1 MVEAD
6 KSNGGARGDT
16 SAAPTAFRLDGLLL
30 LGSDGANPLQLDGIT
45 LVFDEQG
52 VQVSTASDRPRIL
65 PWPSL
70 TTHLVEPWNGE
81 VTPEW
86 WVDPELNRV
95 EDDVAPVAVTDP
107 DATNRPLPHLQ
118 DGALIS
124 LRTPFATYRFLQ
136 PGGDASALGPRI
148 AALAVD
154 HQGPTGAPAVTTV
167 VASPLAAAG
176 EDGGSRVTW
185 RQVQPVLVVL
195 LVVFLVVSVILILL
209 QSAGT
214 IHLPFLGGATPGTVG
229 PLRIR

>member
-1 MVEAD
+1 MVERD
-6 KSNGGARGDT
+6 KSSGGAPGNP
-16 SAAPTAFRLDGLLL
+16 SPPPTAFRLDGLLL

-45 LVFDEQG
+45 LVFDEHG
-52 VQVSTASDRPRIL
+52 VQVSTAADRPRVL
-65 PWPSL
+65 PWVSL

-86 WVDPELNRV
+86 WVDPELHRE
-95 EDDVAPVAVTDP
+95 EDDPAPTVVIDP

-124 LRTPFATYRFLQ
+124 LRTPFATYRFLL
-136 PGGDASALGPRI
+136 PGGDAATLGPRI

-167 VASPLAAAG
+167 VASPLAVPRDDVAG
-176 EDGGSRVTW
+176 RITW

-214 IHLPFLGGATPGTVG
+214 IHLPFLGGANPGTIG
-229 PLRIR
+229 PLRTR